1 MTTLTSKFQ
10 ETTKRLQQLT
20 VWKPTER
27 DPFVELDHWRTNA
40 HRTIEQI
47 YNRKREQIEQLVEK
61 HEREFMRQIVRQRT
75 LSASVRKRLLSHKDL
90 NQSSQLGNQTSIL
103 SDLQKIE
110 NDINTKLGRAEIL
123 IEIQPLNIEHTVSV
137 SLRTYLTSIPSMYA
151 REYSTKNQPKK
162 PEHRSTAQIK
172 QAYEKWSEG
181 KQEEARIIN
190 ESRSRSAK
198 IRRDKD
204 QEDRQRRYIASRE
217 AVQNWTEQKKRQ
229 GAFTKKRTS
238 VNTEETID

>member
-1 MTTLTSKFQ
+1 
-10 ETTKRLQQLT
+10 
-20 VWKPTER
+20 
-27 DPFVELDHWRTNA
+27 
-40 HRTIEQI
+40 
-47 YNRKREQIEQLVEK
+47 
-61 HEREFMRQIVRQRT
+61 
-75 LSASVRKRLLSHKDL
+75 
-90 NQSSQLGNQTSIL
+90 
-103 SDLQKIE
+103 
-110 NDINTKLGRAEIL
+110 
-123 IEIQPLNIEHTVSV
+123 
-137 SLRTYLTSIPSMYA
+137 MYA

-162 PEHRSTAQIK
+162 TEHRSTAQIK